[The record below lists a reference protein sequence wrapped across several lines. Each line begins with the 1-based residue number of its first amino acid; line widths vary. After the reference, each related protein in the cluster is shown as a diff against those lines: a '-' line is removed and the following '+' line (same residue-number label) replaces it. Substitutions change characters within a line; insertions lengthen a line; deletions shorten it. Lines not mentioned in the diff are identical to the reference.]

1 MISVS
6 KGAAEKF
13 IEKRNKFKNSENVMI
28 RIVFGGNGWGGP
40 RFSVT
45 LDEFK
50 DDNDTV
56 VESNG
61 TKIVF
66 ETRFLNILNGSKIE
80 YTDFWLTR
88 GFYLTGGRIASCWW
102 TIKIP
107 TCGDFLIY
115 MIIIDL

>member
-1 MISVS
+1 
-6 KGAAEKF
+6 
-13 IEKRNKFKNSENVMI
+13 MI
-28 RIVFGGNGWGGP
+28 RVVFGGNGWGGP

-56 VESNG
+56 VELNG
-61 TKIVF
+61 IKIVF
-66 ETRFLNILNGSKIE
+66 ETRFSNILNGSKIE

-88 GFYLTGGRIASCWW
+88 GFYLTGSRIASCWW
-102 TIKIP
+102 AIKIP

-115 MIIIDL
+115 MIIIDFQTVLFINYIYWISF